1 MFSIRQKLMLGF
13 GGLLAIVAGIGM
25 MTIVQIRHLGE
36 AIDVILR
43 ENYRSVVACQE
54 MKESLERVDSGI
66 VLTFLGVDADG
77 RRQIETGMQL
87 FSKALRVE
95 MGNITVPGEGEKS
108 HRLGEAFHAYSETVP
123 KVIDPSRPLEERR
136 AEYFSMLLP
145 LFEQIKGLAQEILE
159 MNQANMSEA
168 NDAARSQA
176 ASAQRRMTIAILAC
190 AVVAVLFSLLTQRWI
205 LDPIRRLMES
215 ASEVRRG
222 NLDLVLGTGSK
233 DEIGQLSAAF
243 NSMAEGLRTIRRS
256 DRLDLMRTR
265 RATGEVFKALPS
277 AIAVLDLDGRVEV
290 ATGDA
295 ERLFGLKPGVNVE
308 DLGYAWLTPLI
319 RRVQTE
325 GRVVDV
331 TAKENCIQIFGD
343 NREYFFAP
351 TVVPILAESGRDE
364 ISGTAVILKDMSQVR
379 EQQELKRSAL
389 TTVSHQLRN
398 PLTSIRMSIHLLLEE
413 TLGPLNPKQVELLV
427 AAREESERLTGIV
440 EELLDLNRMESGR
453 TLLDIDRISP
463 HQLAQDSLEPFEVEA
478 RDKGVRLANTVSAD
492 MPEVLGDAKRL
503 QHVLSNLL
511 SNALRFTGPGGAVSV
526 GAEAETGTVRFS
538 VTDTGTGIAVD
549 NLNRV
554 FEPFYR
560 VPGQGKPSGIGL
572 GLAIVR
578 EIIKTHGGSVGV
590 DSTPAK
596 GSTFWFTLPQAGI
609 TTPQPAGDPAQEPR
623 E

>member
-478 RDKGVRLANTVSAD
+478 RDKGVRLANTVSDD

>member
-13 GGLLAIVAGIGM
+13 GGLLAIVAGIGV
-25 MTIVQIRHLGE
+25 MTIVQLRHLGE

-54 MKESLERVDSGI
+54 MKEALERVDSGI

-77 RRQIETGMQL
+77 RRQIETGMQR
-87 FSKALRVE
+87 FSKALSLE
-95 MGNITVPGEGEKS
+95 ISNITLPGEGEKS
-108 HRLGEAFHAYSETVP
+108 HRLGEIYREYAALLPRIT
-123 KVIDPSRPLEERR
+123 DPSRRFEERR
-136 AEYFSMLLP
+136 SDYFEMLLP
-145 LFEQIKGLAQEILE
+145 LFEQIKALAQEILE

-233 DEIGQLSAAF
+233 DEIGQLSEAF

-295 ERLFGLKPGVNVE
+295 QRLFGLKPGVNVE

-319 RRVQTE
+319 RRAQTE
-325 GRVVDV
+325 ARVVDV

-379 EQQELKRSAL
+379 EQQELKRSAV

-413 TLGPLNPKQVELLV
+413 TLGPLNPKQAELLI

-478 RDKGVRLANTVSAD
+478 RDKGVRLANTVSDD

-609 TTPQPAGDPAQEPR
+609 TPQPAGDPAQEPR

>member
-1 MFSIRQKLMLGF
+1 MFSIRQKLMFGF
-13 GGLLAIVAGIGM
+13 GGLLVIVAGIGV

-36 AIDVILR
+36 SIDVILR

-54 MKESLERVDSGI
+54 MKESLERIDSGI
-66 VLTFLGVDADG
+66 VFTFLGADADG
-77 RRQIETGMQL
+77 RRQIEAGMTQ
-87 FSKALRVE
+87 FSKALTVE
-95 MGNITVPGEGEKS
+95 MSNITLAGEGEKS
-108 HRLGEAFHAYSETVP
+108 HRLGEIYREYSAIVP
-123 KVIDPSRPLEERR
+123 RTTDPSRPFDERQR
-136 AEYFSMLLP
+136 DYFEVLLP
-145 LFEQIKGLAQEILE
+145 LFEQIKGLSQEILE

-168 NDAARSQA
+168 NDRARSQA
-176 ASAQRRMTIAILAC
+176 ASAQRRMTIAILSC
-190 AVVAVLFSLLTQRWI
+190 AAVAILFSFLAQRWI
-205 LDPIRRLMES
+205 LDPIHRLIGS
-215 ASEVRRG
+215 ANEIRRG
-222 NLDLVLGTGSK
+222 NLDLVLGTDSK
-233 DEIGQLSAAF
+233 DEIGQLSEAF

-256 DRLDLMRTR
+256 DRLDLIRTR

-277 AIAVLDLDGRVEV
+277 AIAVLDLDGRVEL
-290 ATGDA
+290 ATGEA
-295 ERLFGLKPGVNVE
+295 ERLFGLRPGVKVE
-308 DLGYAWLTPLI
+308 DLGYDWLTPLI

-331 TAKENCIQIFGD
+331 TAKESCIQIFGD

-351 TVVPILAESGRDE
+351 TVVPIQGESGRDE

-379 EQQELKRSAL
+379 EQQELKRSAV

-413 TLGPLNPKQVELLV
+413 TLGPLNPKQAELLV
-427 AAREESERLTGIV
+427 AAREESERLTSIV

-463 HQLAQDSLEPFEVEA
+463 HQLAQDSLEPFHVEA
-478 RDKGVRLANTVSAD
+478 RDKGVSLANAVPND
-492 MPEVLGDAKRL
+492 LPEVLGDAKRL

-526 GAEAETGTVRFS
+526 GAEAESGTVRFV
-538 VTDTGTGIAVD
+538 VTDTGAGISADDV
-549 NLNRV
+549 NRI

-560 VPGQGKPSGIGL
+560 IPGQGKPTGVGL

-590 DSTPAK
+590 DSAPGR
-596 GSTFWFTLPQAGI
+596 GSAFWFTLPQAGI
-609 TTPQPAGDPAQEPR
+609 APLPAGDPAQESR
-623 E
+623 G

>member
-1 MFSIRQKLMLGF
+1 MFSIRQKLMFGF
-13 GGLLAIVAGIGM
+13 GGLLVIVAGIGV

-36 AIDVILR
+36 SIDVILR

-54 MKESLERVDSGI
+54 MKESLERIDSGI
-66 VLTFLGVDADG
+66 VFTFLGADADG
-77 RRQIETGMQL
+77 RRQIEAGMTQ
-87 FSKALRVE
+87 FSKALTVE
-95 MGNITVPGEGEKS
+95 MSNITLAGEGEKS
-108 HRLGEAFHAYSETVP
+108 HRLGEIYREYSAVVP
-123 KVIDPSRPLEERR
+123 RTTDPSRPFDERQR
-136 AEYFSMLLP
+136 DYFEVLLP
-145 LFEQIKGLAQEILE
+145 LFEQIKGLSQEILE

-168 NDAARSQA
+168 NDRARSQA
-176 ASAQRRMTIAILAC
+176 ASAQRRMTIAILSC
-190 AVVAVLFSLLTQRWI
+190 AAVAILFSFLAQRWI
-205 LDPIRRLMES
+205 LDPIHRLIGS
-215 ASEVRRG
+215 ANEIRRG
-222 NLDLVLGTGSK
+222 NLDLVLGTDSK
-233 DEIGQLSAAF
+233 DEIGQLSEAF

-256 DRLDLMRTR
+256 DRLDLIRTR

-277 AIAVLDLDGRVEV
+277 AIAVLDLDGRVEL
-290 ATGDA
+290 ATGEA
-295 ERLFGLKPGVNVE
+295 ERLFGLRPGVKVE
-308 DLGYAWLTPLI
+308 DLGYDWLTPLI

-331 TAKENCIQIFGD
+331 TAKESCIQIFGD

-351 TVVPILAESGRDE
+351 TVVPIQGESGRDE
-364 ISGTAVILKDMSQVR
+364 ISGTAVIFKDMSQVR
-379 EQQELKRSAL
+379 EQQELKRSAV

-413 TLGPLNPKQVELLV
+413 TLGPLNPKQSELLV
-427 AAREESERLTGIV
+427 AAREESERLTSIV

-463 HQLAQDSLEPFEVEA
+463 HQLAQDSLEPFHVEA
-478 RDKGVRLANTVSAD
+478 RDKGVSLANAVPND
-492 MPEVLGDAKRL
+492 LPEVLGDAKRL

-526 GAEAETGTVRFS
+526 GAEAEPGMVRLA
-538 VTDTGTGIAVD
+538 VTDTGTGIAAGDV
-549 NLNRV
+549 NRV

-560 VPGQGKPSGIGL
+560 IPGQGKPTGVGL

-590 DSTPAK
+590 DSAPGR

-609 TTPQPAGDPAQEPR
+609 APLPAGDPAQESR
-623 E
+623 G

>member
-25 MTIVQIRHLGE
+25 MTIVQIRDLGE

-66 VLTFLGVDADG
+66 IFTFLGAEADG
-77 RRQIETGMQL
+77 RGLIETGMTK
-87 FSKALRVE
+87 FSKALSLE
-95 MGNITVPGEGEKS
+95 MSNVTLPGEGEKS
-108 HRLGEAFHAYSETVP
+108 QRLGKVYREYAALVP
-123 KVIDPSRPLEERR
+123 RITDPSRPFEERR
-136 AEYFSMLLP
+136 SDYFGTLLP
-145 LFEQIKGLAQEILE
+145 MFEQIKTLAQEILE
-159 MNQANMSEA
+159 MNQTNMSEA
-168 NDAARSQA
+168 NDTARAQA
-176 ASAQRRMTIAILAC
+176 ASAQRRMTIAILSC
-190 AVVAVLFSLLTQRWI
+190 AAVAILYSLLAQRWI
-205 LDPIRRLMES
+205 LDPIHRLIGS
-215 ASEVRRG
+215 ANEIRRG
-222 NLDLVLGTGSK
+222 NLDLVLGTDSK
-233 DEIGQLSAAF
+233 DEIGQLSEAF

-277 AIAVLDLDGRVEV
+277 AIAVLDLDGRVDV
-290 ATGDA
+290 ATGEA
-295 ERLFGLKPGVNVE
+295 ERLFGLKPGVKVA
-308 DLGYAWLTPLI
+308 DLGYDWLTPLI
-319 RRVQTE
+319 RRAQTE

-331 TAKENCIQIFGD
+331 TAKENCIQVFGD

-351 TVVPILAESGRDE
+351 TVVPIPAESGRNE

-379 EQQELKRSAL
+379 EQQELKRSAV

-413 TLGPLNPKQVELLV
+413 SLGPLKPKQAELLV
-427 AAREESERLTGIV
+427 AAREESERLTAIV

-463 HQLAQDSLEPFEVEA
+463 HQLAQDSLEPFQVEA
-478 RDKGVRLANTVSAD
+478 RDKGVGLANSVPGD
-492 MPEVLGDAKRL
+492 VPEVLGDAKRL

-511 SNALRFTGPGGAVSV
+511 SNALRFTGPGGTVSV
-526 GAEAETGTVRFS
+526 GAEAETGMVRFA
-538 VTDTGTGIAVD
+538 VTDTGAGIAADDV
-549 NLNRV
+549 NRI

-560 VPGQGKPSGIGL
+560 VPGQGKPTGIGL
-572 GLAIVR
+572 GLAIVK
-578 EIIKTHGGSVGV
+578 EIIKTHGGSVGA
-590 DSTPAK
+590 DSTPGK

-609 TTPQPAGDPAQEPR
+609 APPPAGDPAQESR
-623 E
+623 G

>member
-136 AEYFSMLLP
+136 AEYFYILLP

-233 DEIGQLSAAF
+233 DEIGQLSEAF

>member
-136 AEYFSMLLP
+136 AEYFYMLLP

-233 DEIGQLSAAF
+233 DEIGQLSEAF

-295 ERLFGLKPGVNVE
+295 ERLFGLKPGISVE

-351 TVVPILAESGRDE
+351 TVVPILAESGRDD

>member
-13 GGLLAIVAGIGM
+13 GGLLVIVAGIGV
-25 MTIVQIRHLGE
+25 MTIVQIRQLGE
-36 AIDVILR
+36 AIEVILR

-54 MKESLERVDSGI
+54 MKESLERVDRGI
-66 VLTFLGVDADG
+66 VFTFLEADADG
-77 RRQIETGMQL
+77 RRQVEDGMKR
-87 FSKALRVE
+87 FSEAFTVE
-95 MGNITVPGEGEKS
+95 MGNITLPGEGEKS
-108 HRLGEAFHAYSETVP
+108 HHLGEIYHAYSEIVHRVT
-123 KVIDPSRPLEERR
+123 DPSRPLAERR
-136 AEYFSMLLP
+136 ADYFSMLLP

-233 DEIGQLSAAF
+233 DEIGQLSEAF

-290 ATGDA
+290 ATGEA
-295 ERLFGLKPGVNVE
+295 QRLFGLKPGVNVE
-308 DLGYAWLTPLI
+308 DLGYNWLTPLI
-319 RRVQTE
+319 RRAQTE
-325 GRVVDV
+325 ARVVDV

-351 TVVPILAESGRDE
+351 TVVPILAESGRDA

-379 EQQELKRSAL
+379 EQQELKRSAV

-413 TLGPLNPKQVELLV
+413 TLGPLNPKQVELLI

-478 RDKGVRLANTVSAD
+478 RDKGVRLANTVSD
-492 MPEVLGDAKRL
+492 DLPEVLGDAKRL

-511 SNALRFTGPGGAVSV
+511 SNALRFTGPGGEVTV
-526 GAEAETGTVRFS
+526 GAEAETGMVRFT
-538 VTDTGTGIAVD
+538 VTDTGTGIAAGDV
-549 NLNRV
+549 NRV

-572 GLAIVR
+572 GLAIVK

-590 DSTPAK
+590 DSTPGK

-609 TTPQPAGDPAQEPR
+609 TPQPAGDPIQESR
-623 E
+623 G

>member
-1 MFSIRQKLMLGF
+1 MFSIRQKLMFGF
-13 GGLLAIVAGIGM
+13 GGLLVIVAGIGV

-36 AIDVILR
+36 SIDVILR

-54 MKESLERVDSGI
+54 MKESLERIDSGI
-66 VLTFLGVDADG
+66 VFTFLGADADG
-77 RRQIETGMQL
+77 RRQIEAGMTQ
-87 FSKALRVE
+87 FSKALTVE
-95 MGNITVPGEGEKS
+95 MSNITLAGEGEKS
-108 HRLGEAFHAYSETVP
+108 HRLGEIYREYSAIVP
-123 KVIDPSRPLEERR
+123 RTTDPSRPFDERQR
-136 AEYFSMLLP
+136 DYFEVLLP
-145 LFEQIKGLAQEILE
+145 LFEQIKGLSQEILE
-159 MNQANMSEA
+159 MNQTNMSEA
-168 NDAARSQA
+168 NDRARSQA
-176 ASAQRRMTIAILAC
+176 ASAQRRMTIAILSC
-190 AVVAVLFSLLTQRWI
+190 AAVAILFSLLAQRWI
-205 LDPIRRLMES
+205 LDPIHRLIGS
-215 ASEVRRG
+215 ANEIRRG
-222 NLDLVLGTGSK
+222 NLDLVLGTDSR
-233 DEIGQLSAAF
+233 DEIGQLSEAF

-290 ATGDA
+290 ATGEA
-295 ERLFGLKPGVNVE
+295 ERLFGLRPGVKVE
-308 DLGYAWLTPLI
+308 DLGYDWLTPLI
-319 RRVQTE
+319 RRVQAE

-331 TAKENCIQIFGD
+331 TAKESCIQIFGD

-351 TVVPILAESGRDE
+351 TVVPIPAESGRDE

-379 EQQELKRSAL
+379 EQQELKRSAV

-413 TLGPLNPKQVELLV
+413 SLGPLNAKQAELLV

-463 HQLAQDSLEPFEVEA
+463 HQLAQDSLDPFQVDA
-478 RDKGVRLANTVSAD
+478 RDRGVSLANAVPND
-492 MPEVLGDAKRL
+492 LPEVLGDAKRL

-526 GAEAETGTVRFS
+526 GAEAESGTVRFA
-538 VTDTGTGIAVD
+538 VTDTGAGIAAD
-549 NLNRV
+549 DASRI

-560 VPGQGKPSGIGL
+560 VPGQGKPTGVGL

-590 DSTPAK
+590 DSTPGR

-609 TTPQPAGDPAQEPR
+609 APPPAGDPAQESR
-623 E
+623 G

>member
-13 GGLLAIVAGIGM
+13 GGLLAIVAGIGV
-25 MTIVQIRHLGE
+25 MTILQIRHLGE

-54 MKESLERVDSGI
+54 MKESLERVESGI
-66 VLTFLGVDADG
+66 VFTFLGADADG
-77 RRQIETGMQL
+77 RHQVATGMKQ
-87 FSKALRVE
+87 FSKALTVE
-95 MGNITVPGEGEKS
+95 MGNITLPGEGEKS
-108 HRLGEAFHAYSETVP
+108 RQLGDIYREYSEIIP
-123 KVIDPSRPLEERR
+123 RVIDPSRTLEERR
-136 AEYFSMLLP
+136 LDYFSMLLP
-145 LFEQIKGLAQEILE
+145 LFVQIKGLAQEILE

-168 NDAARSQA
+168 NDTARSQA

-205 LDPIRRLMES
+205 LDPIRRLIES
-215 ASEVRRG
+215 ANEVRRG
-222 NLDLVLGTGSK
+222 NLELVLETGSR
-233 DEIGQLSAAF
+233 DEIGQLSEAF

-256 DRLDLMRTR
+256 ERMDLMRTR

-290 ATGDA
+290 ATGEA
-295 ERLFGLKPGVNVE
+295 ERLFGLKPGVKVE
-308 DLGYAWLTPLI
+308 NLGYDWLTPLI
-319 RRVQTE
+319 RRAQTE
-325 GRVVDV
+325 ARVVDV

-351 TVVPILAESGRDE
+351 TVVPILAESGRDG
-364 ISGTAVILKDMSQVR
+364 ISGTAVILKDMSRVR
-379 EQQELKRSAL
+379 EQQELKRSAV

-413 TLGPLNPKQVELLV
+413 TLGPLNPKQVDLLV

-463 HQLAQDSLEPFEVEA
+463 HQLAQDSLEPFQVEA
-478 RDKGVRLANTVSAD
+478 RDKGVRLVNTVPD
-492 MPEVLGDAKRL
+492 DVPEVLGDAKRL
-503 QHVLSNLL
+503 QHVMSNLL
-511 SNALRFTGPGGAVSV
+511 SNALRFTGPGGTVSV
-526 GAEAETGTVRFS
+526 NAEAESRMVRFA
-538 VTDTGTGIAVD
+538 VTDTGTGIAADDV
-549 NLNRV
+549 NRV

-560 VPGQGKPSGIGL
+560 APGQGKPSGIGL
-572 GLAIVR
+572 GLAIVK

-590 DSTPAK
+590 DSTPGK

-609 TTPQPAGDPAQEPR
+609 APPPADSPDEESVG
-623 E
+623 

>member
-13 GGLLAIVAGIGM
+13 GGLLAIVAGIGV
-25 MTIVQIRHLGE
+25 MTIVQLRHLGE

-54 MKESLERVDSGI
+54 MKEALERVDSGI

-77 RRQIETGMQL
+77 RRQIETGMQR
-87 FSKALRVE
+87 FSKALSLE
-95 MGNITVPGEGEKS
+95 ISNITLPGEGEKS
-108 HRLGEAFHAYSETVP
+108 HRLGEIYREYAALLPRIT
-123 KVIDPSRPLEERR
+123 DPSRRFEERR
-136 AEYFSMLLP
+136 SDYFEMLLP
-145 LFEQIKGLAQEILE
+145 LFEQIKALAQEILE

-233 DEIGQLSAAF
+233 DEIGQLSEAF

-295 ERLFGLKPGVNVE
+295 QRLFGLKPGVNVE

-319 RRVQTE
+319 RRAQTE
-325 GRVVDV
+325 ARVVDV
-331 TAKENCIQIFGD
+331 TAKESCIQIFGD

-379 EQQELKRSAL
+379 EQQELKRSAV

-413 TLGPLNPKQVELLV
+413 TLGPLNPKQAELLI

-478 RDKGVRLANTVSAD
+478 RDKGVRLANTVSDD

-511 SNALRFTGPGGAVSV
+511 SNALRFTGPGGTVSV

-549 NLNRV
+549 DLNRV

-609 TTPQPAGDPAQEPR
+609 TPQPAGDPAQEPR